1 MKSNFNKLLQIYK
14 IREKSVSLPVDCF
27 KESNMRQDQVEC
39 VLLQTLHALSKAR
52 GFAKLKLI
60 EPTLKFDKKR
70 GQKFAALLGL
80 VGPRPC
86 LIVMTISFGPEV
98 KQLCLMVTEDF

>member
-1 MKSNFNKLLQIYK
+1 M
-14 IREKSVSLPVDCF
+14 SLPVDCF

-70 GQKFAALLGL
+70 G
-80 VGPRPC
+80 
-86 LIVMTISFGPEV
+86 
-98 KQLCLMVTEDF
+98 